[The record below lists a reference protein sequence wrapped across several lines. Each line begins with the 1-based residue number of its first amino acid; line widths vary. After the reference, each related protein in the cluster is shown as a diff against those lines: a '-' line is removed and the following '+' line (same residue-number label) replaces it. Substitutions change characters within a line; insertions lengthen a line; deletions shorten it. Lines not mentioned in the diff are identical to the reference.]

1 MTDEKV
7 KVVAAVWETEF
18 IKFLA
23 ALAILHNRTILNN
36 RMNSSFSSNHPN
48 AINPILQIIQVQN
61 SWSTVYCLYSISN
74 LISDHYTY
82 TKYLFSNAMLINFN
96 SIGCR
101 TRCQGC
107 CETCQVGEMQ
117 EGVAPGGLPG

>member
-74 LISDHYTY
+74 LISDHNTPNTY
-82 TKYLFSNAMLINFN
+82 FPTQ
-96 SIGCR
+96 C
-101 TRCQGC
+101 
-107 CETCQVGEMQ
+107 
-117 EGVAPGGLPG
+117 